1 MGMTAQQWTYCEI
14 SNTQCVL
21 NGKVLHTNSEGLS
34 ALDFLREIF
43 VQQGIDYAKF
53 YKMDGL
59 SKLGLLGVELL
70 KREADLPE
78 DSDEIAVVCTNKF
91 SSLDADITHQELI
104 EQGTA
109 SPAVFVYTLPNIVLG
124 EIAIRNKWYG
134 EQQFFVKNEWPGE
147 LIHKYIVTIFEL
159 NKAQQI
165 LIGKADF
172 FRDSMEGRWV
182 ILNKAHYQLPQVW
195 EEINMFFEK

>member
-1 MGMTAQQWTYCEI
+1 MTAQQWTYCEI
-14 SNTQCVL
+14 SNTHCVL

-34 ALDFLREIF
+34 ALDFLRKIF
-43 VQQGIDYAKF
+43 VELGIDYAKF

-70 KREADLPE
+70 KLEADLPE

-91 SSLDADITHQELI
+91 SSLDADITHQGLI